1 MDKKKTKLKSY
12 GFHYTWKE
20 ILPKS
25 EIIIVQATELDEAR
39 ELVREKVKV
48 LYSDVVPG
56 CHWITMPEDFDH
68 NPPRGELAAACQK
81 QRKNSRIPSRIIIM
95 GIVLV
100 VVMILLTSC
109 NVDRFIQCNQNFR
122 KKITQYEQRLT
133 GAKYYKLQPT
143 VPQQPESGELE

>member
-1 MDKKKTKLKSY
+1 VAKKKTKLKSY

-25 EIIIVQATELDEAR
+25 EIVIVKAADLDEAR

-48 LYSDVVPG
+48 LYPDVKLG
-56 CHWITMPEDFDH
+56 CHWITMPEDFER
-68 NPPRGELAAACQK
+68 NPPRGSYAASCRA

-95 GIVLV
+95 GMVLV
-100 VVMILLTSC
+100 IVMILLTSC
-109 NVDRFIQCNQNFR
+109 NVDRFIQGSRNFR

-133 GAKYYKLQPT
+133 GAKYYYLQP
-143 VPQQPESGELE
+143 VPSNSDTDK